1 VNLIADAG
9 CAAALTVFVSDE
21 SDGGGAVVMM
31 ARATTANADLLVDDA
46 ACSLSPCGCYVG
58 DWFTATSTG
67 CGVQVPVERIAP
79 LLADARIMRTNAKT
93 RQKYLWV
100 IGWQDAS

>member
-1 VNLIADAG
+1 VTKV
-9 CAAALTVFVSDE
+9 TVVVIT
-21 SDGGGAVVMM
+21 VVMT
-31 ARATTANADLLVDDA
+31 ARATTANADLLADDA

-100 IGWQDAS
+100 IALAGCKLDRIT